1 MTNKISLPRNQP
13 DDDPGDT
20 GHKDI
25 AGEHEEQQKTPPHF
39 APTSKLHKVG
49 NRVTRWH
56 FEFAGFPSL
65 VGLLNFQKRPGL
77 FFRALNE
84 AGVGICRDM
93 NTSVEASAV
102 RSKLTAHV
110 SRPVALCNAQFLETC
125 ERTTV
130 K

>member
-13 DDDPGDT
+13 DDDPG
-20 GHKDI
+20 
-25 AGEHEEQQKTPPHF
+25 
-39 APTSKLHKVG
+39 
-49 NRVTRWH
+49 TRWH